1 MRQLREFAQHKAEF
15 DQLHVRVIAISVDD
29 RSGAQQAYQAGQKQF
44 TILSDEGAKVIRQ
57 YGLLHEKGASGQDI
71 ALRTTLYIDADGK
84 EVWRRVSEAVPDIP
98 AAEEILGR
106 IKASQSK

>member
-1 MRQLREFAQHKAEF
+1 MRQLREFAQHKAGF
-15 DQLHVRVIAISVDD
+15 DQLHVRVIGISVDD
-29 RSGAQQAYQAGQKQF
+29 QAGAQKAYRAGNQQF
-44 TILSDEGAKVIRQ
+44 TIVSDEGAKVIRQ
-57 YGLLHEKGASGQDI
+57 YGLLHEKGAGSSDI

-98 AAEEILGR
+98 TADEILGR